1 MIATQTWTDS
11 VIMQV
16 TLIVD
21 QIQLVQALQVGII
34 IVSVHRNLL
43 LYILE
48 IKYVLIVPHNYSN
61 LNLNLSRPAVARGT
75 PAYLKVAS

>member
-34 IVSVHRNLL
+34 IISVHRNHLL
-43 LYILE
+43 
-48 IKYVLIVPHNYSN
+48 
-61 LNLNLSRPAVARGT
+61 
-75 PAYLKVAS
+75 